1 MGTKLELLFWGRC
14 NMTKQALKIILW
26 LVFILI
32 TITACK
38 EKPEIVEEVRAI
50 KTITVSEPATSQIRK
65 FSGIVHAVDSS
76 NLSFEVSGQ
85 VETVNVDIGDR
96 VKKGQVLA
104 VLDKEPYRLDVDGAQ
119 AELVK
124 AKANVVNTKEE
135 YDRQKRVYD
144 QGAGAKGRVDLAEY
158 NYKAAQSVV
167 DYQIARLNLAKR
179 NLRKTTLKAPYNG
192 SIAWRSV
199 NPHEEV
205 QTGQKVF
212 EIDAKGA
219 LEVQLAVPETTI
231 HQIHIGGPA
240 TITFPTLPGKSVKGS
255 ISYIGSAAIKAN
267 AFPVKVGLIEPP
279 AETSPGMTAEA
290 TLVLTDESRETGYV
304 VPLQAILP
312 AKDAKQGY
320 AFVYDPKTSTVKKTQ
335 VRSRGGQRNMS
346 IIEEGLSAGD
356 IIAVGGVSFLADG
369 MKVKIMEQ

>member
-1 MGTKLELLFWGRC
+1 MDTKLELLFLGRC

-38 EKPEIVEEVRAI
+38 EKPEIVEEIRAV
-50 KTITVSEPATSQIRK
+50 KTITVREPAASQIRK

-76 NLSFEVSGQ
+76 SLSFEVSGQ
-85 VETVNVDIGDR
+85 VETVNVDIGDH

-104 VLDKEPYRLDVDGAQ
+104 VLDKEPYRLEVDAAQ

-124 AKANVVNTKEE
+124 AQANVVNTKEE

-158 NYKAAQSVV
+158 NYKAAQSAV
-167 DYQIARLNLAKR
+167 DYQTASLNLAKR
-179 NLRKTTLKAPYNG
+179 NLRNTTLMAPYNG

-205 QTGQKVF
+205 QAGQKVF

-231 HQIHIGGPA
+231 HQIHINGPA
-240 TITFPTLPGKSVKGS
+240 IITFPTLPGKSVKGS
-255 ISYIGSAAIKAN
+255 ISYIGSAAVKAN
-267 AFPVKVGLIEPP
+267 AFPVKVELIEPP
-279 AETSPGMTAEA
+279 AKISPGMTAEA
-290 TLVLTDESRETGYV
+290 TLVLTDEARDTGYL

-312 AKDAKQGY
+312 AKDAMQGY
-320 AFVYDPKTSTVKKTQ
+320 AFVYDPKTSTLKKTR
-335 VRSRGGQRNMS
+335 VRTRGGRKNMS
-346 IIEEGLSAGD
+346 IVEEGLSAGD

-369 MKVKIMEQ
+369 MKVKTMEQ